1 VAVVPTPPSHPLDA
15 DAFETA
21 AVALFIA
28 DDEGR
33 VLAGNREFRELT
45 GRGAEERTALADLLH
60 WSEREH
66 ACLSAGLADLGLVG
80 PLEVRGRDG
89 RLAECSLELRARAL
103 GEGGSRRYCGAL
115 LDITERRRR
124 EEELRHD
131 ASHDA
136 LTGLPRRPLI
146 MERIEQAL
154 AHAGRDPSYRFA
166 ILFLDFDRFKVI
178 NDSFGHLIGDRLLGA
193 AVERIRA
200 CLQRAGDSIARFG
213 GDEFVILLD
222 DCRDSAHAARV
233 AERIQASLCKP
244 FSIADQ
250 ELFTGSS
257 IGIVVSEGADGDAD
271 RLLRD
276 ADTAMYRAKAQGK
289 GGYEIFDRDMHEAA
303 VALSR
308 REMELRRAVEREDFE
323 LFYQP
328 MLAVGS
334 AEVLG
339 FEAFLRWRGDHGLI
353 LPAAFLKLAE
363 ETGLIV
369 RIGDWVLRRACAQAQ
384 GWRTGGANLRLTVNL
399 STLQFQQRDLPARVA
414 RALAESGLEPGALQL
429 EVTEGSILEDPDRG
443 IATLEQLREIGV
455 GLVVDDFGTGC
466 FSLAQIRKLPV
477 DAIKIDDSL
486 VAGLLRNSG
495 DAAIIKAVIDLGHSL
510 GLRVL
515 AEGVEDARQV
525 TFLRAH
531 GCDVLQGN
539 YFQPPLAVADLQIL
553 LERLEAIAGGDAGR
567 LRLPGHSSTAAA
579 ALDLGTGEPAAPRR
593 VLDGVRVL
601 VIEDEDSSRYTL
613 ARILEFHGAETSQAA
628 TGAEALAMIQ
638 SARPDILVCDIGLP
652 DQDGYSLLAQIRG
665 LPGTESA
672 TPAVAL
678 TGYARSED
686 RVRALEAGFQSHAAK
701 PVQPAELVA
710 VVASLAGM
718 VGARARP
725 PAAESS
731 PDPA

>member
-1 VAVVPTPPSHPLDA
+1 MPVVPTPPHPFDA
-15 DAFETA
+15 DAFELA
-21 AVALFIA
+21 AVALFVA
-28 DDEGR
+28 DEEGR
-33 VLAGNREFRELT
+33 VLAANREFRELT
-45 GRGAEERTALADLLH
+45 GRGPEERIMLADLLN
-60 WSEREH
+60 WSDREH
-66 ACLSAGLADLGLVG
+66 ACLSAGLAVPGVMG
-80 PLEVRGRDG
+80 PVEVRGREG
-89 RLAECSLELRARAL
+89 RLAECSLELRARSI
-103 GEGGSRRYCGAL
+103 GGGARGYCGTL
-115 LDITERRRR
+115 LDVTERKRR
-124 EEELRHD
+124 EQELRHD

-154 AHAGRDPSYRFA
+154 AHAGRDPSYHFA

-178 NDSFGHLIGDRLLGA
+178 NDSFGHLIGDRLLAA

-200 CLQRAGDSIARFG
+200 CLQRAGDAIARFG

-233 AERIQASLCKP
+233 AESIQASLCKP
-244 FSIADQ
+244 FAIADQ
-250 ELFTGSS
+250 EFFTGSS
-257 IGIVVSEGADGDAD
+257 IGIVLSEGADGDAD

-289 GGYEIFDRDMHEAA
+289 GSYEIFDRVMHEQA
-303 VALSR
+303 VELSR

-328 MLAVGS
+328 MLSVGS

-339 FEAFLRWRGDHGLI
+339 FEAFLRWRGDHGLL

-369 RIGDWVLRRACAQAQ
+369 RIGDWVLRRACAQAKA
-384 GWRTGGANLRLTVNL
+384 WRRHGANLGLTVNL
-399 STLQFQQRDLPARVA
+399 SALQFQQRDLPARVS

-429 EVTEGSILEDPDRG
+429 EVTEGAILEDPDRG
-443 IATLEQLREIGV
+443 VATLEQLRQIGV

-466 FSLAQIRKLPV
+466 FSLAQIRRLPV

-510 GLRVL
+510 GLRVM

-531 GCDVLQGN
+531 GCDVVQGN
-539 YFQPPLAVADLQIL
+539 YFQPPLAVTDLQPL
-553 LERLEAIAGGDAGR
+553 LERLEAIPGAEAGR
-567 LRLPGHSSTAAA
+567 LRLPGHSSIAAA
-579 ALDLGTGEPAAPRR
+579 ALDLGAGDPAMAPRR
-593 VLDGVRVL
+593 VLHGVRVL

-613 ARILEFHGAETSQAA
+613 ARILEFHGAETSQAS
-628 TGAEALAMIQ
+628 TGAEALVMIQ
-638 SARPDILVCDIGLP
+638 RARPDILVCDIGLP

-665 LPGTESA
+665 LPGSESA

-710 VVASLAGM
+710 VVASLAG
-718 VGARARP
+718 VASARARP